1 MCKVEAAMIAI
12 AQYDI
17 LKRTKDGAYV
27 WLEAAVD
34 LEEAKRRMWELSR
47 RECEIISFSAN
58 GRRKLSPSLMHRPKL
73 IPRWLI
79 DVGRA
84 G

>member
-47 RECEIISFSAN
+47 RECEDYFVFSQRTQEVVAFLN
-58 GRRKLSPSLMHRPKL
+58 APPEVDSSR
-73 IPRWLI
+73 
-79 DVGRA
+79 VN
-84 G
+84 